1 MNRQNGSIPSLK
13 NNERNKRNRPNEKN
27 KVNNI
32 NRTTTNRNKNVNMS
46 NNLKRE
52 SNVVLK
58 SKLVRNFLNL
68 LIDVK
73 IYHWKTY
80 SYAEHKATDEL
91 YASLNENIDKFVEVM
106 LGKNGKRLDMKEK
119 KIKIIDPNGKNEFLV
134 MMRDYRELIER
145 DIDKYI
151 SMNSNTDL
159 SSIRDDILADI
170 NKFMYLMT
178 LR

>member
-1 MNRQNGSIPSLK
+1 MNRRNDSIQSFK
-13 NNERNKRNRPNEKN
+13 NNEKN
-27 KVNNI
+27 KRNGKNEKNNG
-32 NRTTTNRNKNVNMS
+32 NRITTNRNKNANGS